1 VRSRPRPYTPKTKEV
16 QHTSWPAIKT
26 IAKAYIDG
34 CYVLEVLEVDR
45 DNTWPAKEANR
56 LPGPLITDEDLFSSL
71 KDGGVLGEQVR
82 GLEGKKIHD
91 L

>member
-16 QHTSWPAIKT
+16 RRTSWPAIKT
-26 IAKAYIDG
+26 IAKAYIAG
-34 CYVLEVLEVDR
+34 CYVLEVLEVDKE
-45 DNTWPAKEANR
+45 NTWPAKEADR
-56 LPGPLITDEDLFSSL
+56 LLGPLITGEDLFSTL